1 MNWLILLTGIKDLFV
16 DSFKFYALLLLS
28 LPLCIAVG
36 GSIFCLITG
45 VGVDFIK
52 QKKDYIKEKEGL
64 QKAVQIEQARLNGLR
79 KGYEK
84 AKYIEYHKGY
94 DKAYTDH
101 LSQIEFYNAFQ
112 SKVFSNVFTKI
123 PTVNENEWFDVFGHT
138 VKISIVYRYGNKQ
151 ILQAF
156 KFKDGEPSFSDRSI
170 NFASIDRNVICGGIF
185 KRDGKNYERLAPFL
199 GRYNTT
205 DSTYECGED
214 TEYIETEIHYFHEKE
229 LFIYAKTEK
238 GEEFVRRLKI
248 SEQNT
253 QLD

>member
-1 MNWLILLTGIKDLFV
+1 MNLLIPLFGIRDLLIDIWDLFQFFLYIFAVSFLGLIL
-16 DSFKFYALLLLS
+16 YAYISGRWWWSDNKAEKKVRKES
-28 LPLCIAVG
+28 L
-36 GSIFCLITG
+36 
-45 VGVDFIK
+45 
-52 QKKDYIKEKEGL
+52 QN
-64 QKAVQIEQARLNGLR
+64 AVQIEQARLDGLR
-79 KGYEK
+79 KGYDK
-84 AKYIEYHKGY
+84 AKNIEYHKGY

-112 SKVFSNVFTKI
+112 SKVFSNVFTKT
-123 PTVNENEWFDVFGHT
+123 PTVNEDEWFDVFGHT
-138 VKISIVYRYGNKQ
+138 VKISIVYGYENKQ

-156 KFKDGEPSFSDRSI
+156 KFKDGEPSFSGCAF

-185 KRDGKNYERLAPFL
+185 KRDGKNYERLAPFIS
-199 GRYNTT
+199 RYNTT

-248 SEQNT
+248 SE
-253 QLD
+253 